1 MNTIKIYL
9 AESGRVADLKKD
21 FPLYQYQFQNK
32 LLNIYVPTS
41 IMAPEFISQNA
52 EGTTLSEYVAS
63 TSVKIGMSYT
73 ARDGSIKKSK
83 NYYVRF
89 LKTLTYQNVEY
100 ALYERKLPKEFTLY
114 AGQGANAPILTANVV
129 NIQQETES
137 GIPTVLS
144 VITTQTCSL
153 DVMASTDL
161 DIDEA
166 VEPTEL
172 ENINA
177 QINEINEILP
187 AKQDKVDDALGTT
200 NKSVVGAI
208 NENKAKIDI
217 NTTDIEENTENIA
230 KNRNDI
236 DYLKE
241 NMAFVEEYIGQ
252 MTGTTLPTSIQLTHF
267 VQTQAGREP
276 KNADVIIFV
285 LQIAGGTDKNYKY
298 IYSSTGWN
306 GYEIPPLESA
316 SNGTLGLV
324 EGTYATGLTMDTL
337 VDISGGR
344 ILNIYVKDN
353 TNTYRNIREYLNTT
367 TTNIDNIINGTTSV
381 GNALRAIADGLG
393 NNIVNTYL
401 TQTLGASKQYVRD
414 YAMPRE
420 FNDVYFISSNG
431 YEKTVPTTPES
442 GVQFTAETNAVGSFP
457 IFQIERE
464 NNADFELS
472 SKNGYSNNIYISSNV
487 DSNITL
493 RLTTQYKKTGSDWED
508 LNIELTSPITLVA
521 GDIQKVMFGSPFAY
535 LEERVVSLAEGDL
548 IRQTLEVVTQSST
561 ATTFNIYSNEVYPST
576 FNLTSQSY
584 VLGDIERVTS
594 KIILLGLDGVIEA
607 NRVVFEVQDAESF
620 IDYRTNQRE
629 FLVSGILPIVGE
641 LDRSLPVAITFGD
654 TTYQVYTFMKGS
666 ANPITIGD
674 LMSVSAYNTAT
685 GFAFFS
691 KLIFLETSDIVGFA
705 ISPATLTAS
714 QLAQIIDDTDGVVV
728 GLDPT
733 GTMLQLQLNATI
745 TSQLARALKTPMSAP
760 SATELVA
767 IDDGNSQIML
777 QIGEGLVIRDGVL
790 IATAGG
796 GTGGGVSYED
806 FDKLVNNEVQIV
818 NSNSK
823 YKLLLAGAKDTSR
836 GITIGNSANTNAW
849 NGIAIGHD
857 VVVNTQGIAIG
868 QYSSVHGTSGIA
880 IGISASAQNTNSYQL
895 GSGANNIAN
904 SLQIGSD
911 NIYKTD
917 THTLTVQNA
926 QVNGSNVY
934 GVLFGTEAPTTTTVG
949 SAGQIYIDTVAQ
961 KVYQCIS
968 VTEETVEDVTST
980 VYTWVGMVNQ
990 SEFDKLVNNE
1000 TQIVPIN
1007 RANIAIGGAN
1017 TASTTESILIGK
1029 DASGGSGNRYCI
1041 AIGLNSYARGGVS
1054 IGASSQSYDSGSIAL
1069 GYLARSTNSN
1079 TIQLG
1084 AGTNNTPNSLQI
1096 RSDNIYKTDTHTL
1109 TVQNIELNGVDLQGT
1124 LSSFEGQNEY
1134 IGRYEGA
1141 TYTASTIQ
1149 TELSN
1154 FVTTTESRNAR
1165 SGDLVNIVNAGSGV
1179 DYSGQQ
1185 WRYNGDTS
1193 TWIYY
1198 IDFENHSVIN
1208 NLTSTSTTDGLSAM
1222 QGKVLNDMLNSLT
1235 QELVNTQNDVADNMT
1250 DISTLQGKVST
1261 LESDNTTNK
1270 SNISS
1275 LQTTKANQSA
1285 LDTTNQNVANLDT
1298 NKANKNGNNLTS
1310 SNIKSWQNTLE
1321 VGKKKL
1327 LFEGTLTGG
1336 SSTTLPSGT
1345 STNYDLLLVCVTA
1358 WNNSNNVMF
1367 IPTQNII
1374 DTIDNKTFGFVR
1386 ASQGGTVGGTTYYFS
1401 ATFNNQTQEFTLN
1414 STGYDITASYNTDY
1428 AIKRIYG
1435 IKLRTV

>member
-137 GIPTVLS
+137 GTPTVLS

-187 AKQDKVDDALGTT
+187 TKQDKVDDALGTT

-353 TNTYRNIREYLNTT
+353 TNTSRNIREYLNTT
-367 TTNIDNIINGTTSV
+367 TTNIDDIINGTTSV

-442 GVQFTAETNAVGSFP
+442 GVQFTAETNAVGSFQ

-464 NNADFELS
+464 NNAEFELS
-472 SKNGYSNNIYISSNV
+472 SKNGYSNNIYISSNA
-487 DSNITL
+487 DTNITL

-561 ATTFNIYSNEVYPST
+561 TTTFNIYSNEVYPST

-641 LDRSLPVAITFGD
+641 LDRSLPVAITFGN

-666 ANPITIGD
+666 TNPITIGD
-674 LMSVSAYNTAT
+674 FMSVSAYNTAT

-714 QLAQIIDDTDGVVV
+714 QLAQIIDDTDGVAV

-796 GTGGGVSYED
+796 GTGGGVTYEE
-806 FDKLVNNEVQIV
+806 FNNLVNNEVQIV
-818 NSNSK
+818 PTSGGLAIGGALKPSNTNSIAIGGNGTRALNNGDVAIGGNAVCYTSGNYKVAIGNNATADKQNSI
-823 YKLLLAGAKDTSR
+823 A
-836 GITIGNSANTNAW
+836 IGNSARANETNTIQFGFGTN
-849 NGIAIGHD
+849 
-857 VVVNTQGIAIG
+857 NT
-868 QYSSVHGTSGIA
+868 
-880 IGISASAQNTNSYQL
+880 
-895 GSGANNIAN
+895 AN

-917 THTLTVQNA
+917 THTLTVQN
-926 QVNGSNVY
+926 
-934 GVLFGTEAPTTTTVG
+934 
-949 SAGQIYIDTVAQ
+949 
-961 KVYQCIS
+961 
-968 VTEETVEDVTST
+968 
-980 VYTWVGMVNQ
+980 
-990 SEFDKLVNNE
+990 
-1000 TQIVPIN
+1000 
-1007 RANIAIGGAN
+1007 IA
-1017 TASTTESILIGK
+1017 
-1029 DASGGSGNRYCI
+1029 
-1041 AIGLNSYARGGVS
+1041 
-1054 IGASSQSYDSGSIAL
+1054 
-1069 GYLARSTNSN
+1069 
-1079 TIQLG
+1079 
-1084 AGTNNTPNSLQI
+1084 
-1096 RSDNIYKTDTHTL
+1096 
-1109 TVQNIELNGVDLQGT
+1109 LNGVDLQGT
-1124 LSSFEGQNEY
+1124 LSSLEGQNEY

-1193 TWIYY
+1193 TWTYY
-1198 IDFENHSVIN
+1198 IDFENHNVIN

-1222 QGKVLNDMLNSLT
+1222 QGKVLNDMLNTLS
-1235 QELVNTQNDVADNMT
+1235 QELVDTQNDVADNMT
-1250 DISTLQGKVST
+1250 DISALQGDNTTNKANISTLQGKVST

-1270 SNISS
+1270 TNISS

-1285 LDTTNQNVANLDT
+1285 LDTTNQNVANLDA
-1298 NKANKNGNNLTS
+1298 NKADKDLSNVTYPTNTAGSIKTGAGDRVVETYISSDGSTWYRKWASGWKECGGRVHGNSIDIVFPLTFS
-1310 SNIKSWQNTLE
+1310 YPYGSISAIADDSDTGSRLVTVKST
-1321 VGKKKL
+1321 
-1327 LFEGTLTGG
+1327 
-1336 SSTTLPSGT
+1336 SRSTTGVRLT
-1345 STNYDLLLVCVTA
+1345 VSTQY
-1358 WNNSNNVMF
+1358 SS
-1367 IPTQNII
+1367 
-1374 DTIDNKTFGFVR
+1374 DTR
-1386 ASQGGTVGGTTYYFS
+1386 LRTTYVFW
-1401 ATFNNQTQEFTLN
+1401 
-1414 STGYDITASYNTDY
+1414 Y
-1428 AIKRIYG
+1428 ANG
-1435 IKLRTV
+1435 F

>member
-1 MNTIKIYL
+1 MQSFNEVKGENMNTIKIYL

-137 GIPTVLS
+137 GTPTVLS

-187 AKQDKVDDALGTT
+187 TKQDKVDDALGTT

-353 TNTYRNIREYLNTT
+353 TNTSRNIREYLNTT
-367 TTNIDNIINGTTSV
+367 TTNIDDIINGTTSV

-442 GVQFTAETNAVGSFP
+442 GVQFTAETNAVGSFQ

-464 NNADFELS
+464 NNAEFELS
-472 SKNGYSNNIYISSNV
+472 SKNGYSNNIYISSNA
-487 DSNITL
+487 DTNITL

-561 ATTFNIYSNEVYPST
+561 TTTFNIYSNEVYPST

-641 LDRSLPVAITFGD
+641 LDRSLPVAITFGN

-666 ANPITIGD
+666 TNPITIGD
-674 LMSVSAYNTAT
+674 FMSVSAYNTAT

-714 QLAQIIDDTDGVVV
+714 QLAQIIDDTDGVAV

-796 GTGGGVSYED
+796 GTGGGVTYEE
-806 FDKLVNNEVQIV
+806 FNNLVNNEVQIV
-818 NSNSK
+818 PTSGGLAIGGALKPSNTNSIAIGGNGTRALNNGDVAIGGNAVCYTSGNYKVAIGNNATADKQNSI
-823 YKLLLAGAKDTSR
+823 A
-836 GITIGNSANTNAW
+836 IGNSARANETNTIQFGFGTN
-849 NGIAIGHD
+849 
-857 VVVNTQGIAIG
+857 NT
-868 QYSSVHGTSGIA
+868 
-880 IGISASAQNTNSYQL
+880 
-895 GSGANNIAN
+895 AN

-917 THTLTVQNA
+917 THTLTVQN
-926 QVNGSNVY
+926 
-934 GVLFGTEAPTTTTVG
+934 
-949 SAGQIYIDTVAQ
+949 
-961 KVYQCIS
+961 
-968 VTEETVEDVTST
+968 
-980 VYTWVGMVNQ
+980 
-990 SEFDKLVNNE
+990 
-1000 TQIVPIN
+1000 
-1007 RANIAIGGAN
+1007 IA
-1017 TASTTESILIGK
+1017 
-1029 DASGGSGNRYCI
+1029 
-1041 AIGLNSYARGGVS
+1041 
-1054 IGASSQSYDSGSIAL
+1054 
-1069 GYLARSTNSN
+1069 
-1079 TIQLG
+1079 
-1084 AGTNNTPNSLQI
+1084 
-1096 RSDNIYKTDTHTL
+1096 
-1109 TVQNIELNGVDLQGT
+1109 LNGVDLQGT
-1124 LSSFEGQNEY
+1124 LSSLEGQNEY

-1193 TWIYY
+1193 TWTYY
-1198 IDFENHSVIN
+1198 IDFENHNVIN

-1222 QGKVLNDMLNSLT
+1222 QGKVLNDMLNTLS
-1235 QELVNTQNDVADNMT
+1235 QELVDTQNDVADNMT
-1250 DISTLQGKVST
+1250 DISALQGDNTTNKANISTLQGKVST

-1270 SNISS
+1270 TNISS

-1285 LDTTNQNVANLDT
+1285 LDTTNQNVANLDA
-1298 NKANKNGNNLTS
+1298 NKADKDLSNVTYPTNTAGSIKTGAGDRVVETYISSDGSTWYRKWASGWKECGGRVHGNSIDIVFPLTFS
-1310 SNIKSWQNTLE
+1310 YPYGSISAIADDSDTGSRLVTVKST
-1321 VGKKKL
+1321 
-1327 LFEGTLTGG
+1327 
-1336 SSTTLPSGT
+1336 SRSTTGVRLT
-1345 STNYDLLLVCVTA
+1345 VSTQY
-1358 WNNSNNVMF
+1358 SS
-1367 IPTQNII
+1367 
-1374 DTIDNKTFGFVR
+1374 DTR
-1386 ASQGGTVGGTTYYFS
+1386 LRTTYVFW
-1401 ATFNNQTQEFTLN
+1401 
-1414 STGYDITASYNTDY
+1414 Y
-1428 AIKRIYG
+1428 ANG
-1435 IKLRTV
+1435 F

>member
-129 NIQQETES
+129 NIQQETEN
-137 GIPTVLS
+137 GTPTVLS

-187 AKQDKVDDALGTT
+187 TKQDKVDDTLETT

-208 NENKAKIDI
+208 NENKGKIDI
-217 NTTDIEENTENIA
+217 NTTNIEENTENIA

-241 NMAFVEEYIGQ
+241 NMAFVEDYIGQ
-252 MTGTTLPTSIQLTHF
+252 MTGSSLPTSIQLTHF

-298 IYSSTGWN
+298 IYSKTGWN

-442 GVQFTAETNAVGSFP
+442 GVQFTAETNAVGSFQ

-464 NNADFELS
+464 NNAEFELS
-472 SKNGYSNNIYISSNV
+472 SKNGYSNNIYISSNA
-487 DSNITL
+487 DTNITL

-561 ATTFNIYSNEVYPST
+561 TTTFNIYSNEVYPST

-641 LDRSLPVAITFGD
+641 LDRSLPVAITFGN

-666 ANPITIGD
+666 TNPITIGD
-674 LMSVSAYNTAT
+674 FMSVSAYNTAT

-767 IDDGNSQIML
+767 VDDGNSQIML

-796 GTGGGVSYED
+796 GTGGGVTYEE
-806 FDKLVNNEVQIV
+806 FNNLVNNEVQIV
-818 NSNSK
+818 PTNGGLAIGGALKPSNTNAIAIGGNGTRALNNGDVAIGSNAICYTSGNYKVAIGNNATADKQNSI
-823 YKLLLAGAKDTSR
+823 A
-836 GITIGNSANTNAW
+836 IGNSARANETNTIQFGFGTN
-849 NGIAIGHD
+849 
-857 VVVNTQGIAIG
+857 NT
-868 QYSSVHGTSGIA
+868 
-880 IGISASAQNTNSYQL
+880 
-895 GSGANNIAN
+895 AN

-990 SEFDKLVNNE
+990 SDFDNLVNN
-1000 TQIVPIN
+1000 TTVIKDSNGGFAGGNITARGIN
-1007 RANIAIGGAN
+1007 SITLGDQSQTANYCVAIGYKANAQTNWGIAIGPNA
-1017 TASTTESILIGK
+1017 
-1029 DASGGSGNRYCI
+1029 
-1041 AIGLNSYARGGVS
+1041 S
-1054 IGASSQSYDSGSIAL
+1054 IG
-1069 GYLARSTNSN
+1069 TNY

-1084 AGTNNTPNSLQI
+1084 EGYNNKTYTLQVG
-1096 RSDNIYKTDTHTL
+1096 SDNIYNHSTHTL

-1124 LSSFEGQNEY
+1124 LSSLEGQNEY

-1193 TWIYY
+1193 TWTYY
-1198 IDFENHSVIN
+1198 IDFENHNVIN

-1235 QELVNTQNDVADNMT
+1235 QELVDTQNDVADNMT
-1250 DISTLQGKVST
+1250 DISALQGDNTTNKANISTLQGKVST

-1270 SNISS
+1270 ANISS

-1285 LDTTNQNVANLDT
+1285 LDTTNQNVANLDA
-1298 NKANKNGNNLTS
+1298 NKADKDLSNVTYPTNTAGSIKTGAGDRVVETYISSDGNTWYRKWASGWKECGGRVQGDSIDIVFPLTFS
-1310 SNIKSWQNTLE
+1310 YTYGSISAIADDSDTGSRLVTVKST
-1321 VGKKKL
+1321 
-1327 LFEGTLTGG
+1327 
-1336 SSTTLPSGT
+1336 SRSTTGVRLIV
-1345 STNYDLLLVCVTA
+1345 STQYG
-1358 WNNSNNVMF
+1358 S
-1367 IPTQNII
+1367 
-1374 DTIDNKTFGFVR
+1374 DTRFR
-1386 ASQGGTVGGTTYYFS
+1386 TTYVFW
-1401 ATFNNQTQEFTLN
+1401 
-1414 STGYDITASYNTDY
+1414 Y
-1428 AIKRIYG
+1428 ANG
-1435 IKLRTV
+1435 F